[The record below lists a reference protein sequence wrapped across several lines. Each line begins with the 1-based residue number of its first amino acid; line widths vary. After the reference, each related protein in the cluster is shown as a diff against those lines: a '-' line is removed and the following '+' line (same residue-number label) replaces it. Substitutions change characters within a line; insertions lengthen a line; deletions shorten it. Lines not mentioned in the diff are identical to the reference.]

1 MWLAAETGEEV
12 RPPSADRCCVQ
23 SGTVSAVSGKYSDPV
38 TSLDRTY
45 TAERL
50 ARIEQTIEEY
60 RAAARRRLLQRAI
73 KLWRKAEA
81 DRRLVELDAQPERI
95 H

>member
-1 MWLAAETGEEV
+1 V
-12 RPPSADRCCVQ
+12 RSF
-23 SGTVSAVSGKYSDPV
+23 
-38 TSLDRTY
+38 DRTY

-60 RAAARRRLLQRAI
+60 RAAARHRLLQRAI
-73 KLWRKAEA
+73 KLWRRAEA

>member
-1 MWLAAETGEEV
+1 VIA
-12 RPPSADRCCVQ
+12 
-23 SGTVSAVSGKYSDPV
+23 V
-38 TSLDRTY
+38 TSFDRPY

-50 ARIEQTIEEY
+50 ARLEQTIQEY